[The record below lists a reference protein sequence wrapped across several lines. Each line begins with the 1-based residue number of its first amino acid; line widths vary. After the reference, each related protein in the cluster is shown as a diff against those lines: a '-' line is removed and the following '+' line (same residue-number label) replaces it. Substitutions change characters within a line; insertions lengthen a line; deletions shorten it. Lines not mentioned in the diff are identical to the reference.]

1 VGSVTTYDVV
11 VKNGRVIVGDGS
23 PWIAADVAIKDGRI
37 VKVGYLKRYD
47 ASRVIDASGKFV
59 APGFIDMHNHSDLSV
74 MAYPEATS
82 TLLQGVTTIVV
93 GNCGFSAA
101 PVARETKHLLERYWS
116 TLGPLPVEITWS
128 TFGEYLRRLEEVRP
142 AVNVA
147 TLVGHGVLRIAVM
160 GFDARAP
167 TEVELGRMKELVR
180 EAMESG
186 AFGMSSGLIYPPG
199 SFSSTEELVELA
211 RVVAEYGGIY
221 SSHIRG
227 ESYTLV
233 EAVREAIE
241 IGSRS
246 GAPVEI
252 SHHKAAGRDNWG
264 RVRETLR
271 MMEEARSRGVEV
283 TCDAYPYTAGMTMLA
298 ACIPRWAH
306 EGGVE
311 ALLSR
316 LKDPDTRRKIR
327 DYIETEV
334 TTWENFVK
342 LAGWEGIVVS
352 YSETCKECEGRS
364 LAEISRSW
372 GVDPYDSL
380 FDLLTRDGAR
390 TTMVVHLMREEDVVE
405 VLKHPLTMVG
415 SDSWVTPPVGKPHP
429 RFFGTFPRIIK
440 RYVKDLGVLRLEEAI
455 AKMTSM
461 PARKLRLGDRGLV
474 APGFKADV
482 VVFDFNKVEDRA
494 TYENP
499 TQPPVGIE
507 YVLVNGVVAVEEGV
521 PTKARSGEVL
531 RRSG

>member
-1 VGSVTTYDVV
+1 MVAYDVIIKDGKV
-11 VKNGRVIVGDGS
+11 VTGDGS
-23 PWIAADVAIKDGRI
+23 PWIAADIGIKDGRI

-59 APGFIDMHNHSDLSV
+59 APGFIDVHNHSDLSIL
-74 MAYPEATS
+74 AYPEAVNA
-82 TLLQGVTTIVV
+82 LMQGVTTIVV

-101 PVARETKHLLERYWS
+101 PVAKETKHLLERYWS
-116 TLGPLPVEITWS
+116 TLGPLPVGITWS
-128 TFGEYLRRLEEVRP
+128 TFGEYLERLAEARP

-147 TLVGHGVLRIAVM
+147 SLVGHGALRIAVM
-160 GFDARAP
+160 GFEARAP
-167 TEVELGRMKELVR
+167 TDEELRRMKELAR

-199 SFSSTEELVELA
+199 SFSSTDELVELA
-211 RVVAEYGGIY
+211 KVVAEHGGIY
-221 SSHIRG
+221 ASHIRG

-241 IGSRS
+241 VGSRS
-246 GAPVEI
+246 GAPVQV

-271 MMEEARSRGVEV
+271 MMVEARARGVEV

-298 ACIPRWAH
+298 AAIPRWAH

-316 LKDPDTRRKIR
+316 LKDPDTRRRIR

-342 LAGWEGIVVS
+342 LAGWEGVVVS

-364 LAEISRSW
+364 VAEISRSW
-372 GVDPYDSL
+372 GVDPYDAL
-380 FDLLTRDGAR
+380 FDLLLRDGAR
-390 TTMVVHLMREEDVVE
+390 TTMVVHLMREEDVIE
-405 VLKHPLTMVG
+405 VLRHPLTMVG

-429 RFFGTFPRIIK
+429 RFFGTFPRVIK
-440 RYVKDLGVLRLEEAI
+440 RYVKDLGVMRLEEAV

-461 PARKLRLGDRGLV
+461 PARKLRLGDRGLI
-474 APGFKADV
+474 APGFKADIV
-482 VVFDFNKVEDRA
+482 IFDLDKLEDRA
-494 TYENP
+494 TYDNP
-499 TQPPVGIE
+499 TQPPQGIE
-507 YVLVNGVVAVEEGV
+507 YVLVNGVVALEEGML
-521 PTKARSGEVL
+521 TKARSGEVL
-531 RRSG
+531 RRTG

>member
-1 VGSVTTYDVV
+1 MTTYDVV
-11 VKNGRVIVGDGS
+11 IKNGRVIVGDSS
-23 PWIAADVAIKDGRI
+23 PWIAADVGIKDGRI
-37 VKVGYLKRYD
+37 VKVGYIKTYD
-47 ASRVIDASGKFV
+47 ASKVIDASGKFV
-59 APGFIDMHNHSDLSV
+59 APGFIDVHNHSDLSIL
-74 MAYPEATS
+74 AYPEAANA
-82 TLLQGVTTIVV
+82 LLQGVTTVV
-93 GNCGFSAA
+93 TGNYGFSAA
-101 PVARETKHLLERYWS
+101 PVAKETKHLLERYWS
-116 TLGPLPVEITWS
+116 ALGPLPVKITWS
-128 TFGEYLRRLEEVRP
+128 TFGEYLGKLEEARP

-147 TLVGHGVLRIAVM
+147 TLVGHGALRIAVM
-160 GFDARAP
+160 GFDARVP
-167 TEVELGRMKELVR
+167 TAEELVRMRELVR

-186 AFGMSSGLIYPPG
+186 ASGVSTGLIYPPG

-211 RVVAEYGGIY
+211 KVVADYGGIY
-221 SSHIRG
+221 ASHIRG

-241 IGSRS
+241 IGARS
-246 GAPVEI
+246 DVPVQI
-252 SHHKAAGRDNWG
+252 SHHKAAGKDNWG

-271 MMEEARSRGVEV
+271 MMEEARARGVEV

-298 ACIPRWAH
+298 AAIPRWAH

-316 LKDPDTRRKIR
+316 LKDPGTRRKIR

-342 LAGWEGIVVS
+342 LAGWEGVVIS

-372 GVDPYDSL
+372 GVDPYDAL
-380 FDLLTRDGAR
+380 FDLLLRDGAR

-415 SDSWVTPPVGKPHP
+415 SDSWITPPVGKPHP
-429 RFFGTFPRIIK
+429 RFFGTFPRVIR
-440 RYVKDLGVLRLEEAI
+440 RYVKDLRVLRLEEAV
-455 AKMTSM
+455 AKMTST
-461 PARKLRLGDRGLV
+461 PARKLRIGDRGLI

-482 VVFDFNKVEDRA
+482 VVFDLAKIEDRA

-499 TQPPVGIE
+499 TELPQGID
-507 YVLVNGVVAVEEGV
+507 YVLVNGVLAVEEGEL
-521 PTKARSGEVL
+521 TRARSGEVL
-531 RRSG
+531 RRV